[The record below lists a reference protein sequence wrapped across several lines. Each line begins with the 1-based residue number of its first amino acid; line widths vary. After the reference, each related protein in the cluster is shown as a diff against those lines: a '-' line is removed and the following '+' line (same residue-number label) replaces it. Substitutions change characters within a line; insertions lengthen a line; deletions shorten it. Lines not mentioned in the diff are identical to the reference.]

1 MADADDSTLEDDDD
15 FRDCE
20 LRMQVVEQAIL
31 QAPAVI
37 TNLSYLERAGADKA
51 KVLRLLALC
60 ATGDNE
66 RLVESMRRKTRQ
78 LVRLSQ
84 TLEQLA
90 TQVEKTFAD
99 SFTFSAVWAAFLLPP
114 QDKFPDV
121 DGLRRFSN
129 PAVTQM
135 RRLSKALYWEDRKLR
150 RLSTLYPKFIANWG
164 LSALLHNIQKD
175 TGNFHDERLA
185 DLLQAAHQACGSTK
199 EFSGEG
205 LRKFRQRHARSL
217 IRSSTPAND
226 IAVSAM
232 LGGLGGLGGLY
243 Y

>member
-15 FRDCE
+15 FRDWE
-20 LRMQVVEQAIL
+20 LRIKVAEQTIL

-37 TNLSYLERAGADKA
+37 ANLSHLDQAGADKA
-51 KVLRLLALC
+51 KILRLLALN
-60 ATGDNE
+60 AKHEDGT
-66 RLVESMRRKTRQ
+66 LIESMRKRARQ
-78 LVRLSQ
+78 LLRLSQ

-90 TQVEKTFAD
+90 TQVEETFAD
-99 SFTFSAVWAAFLLPP
+99 SFTFSAVWADFLLPTG
-114 QDKFPDV
+114 DKFPDI
-121 DGLRRFSN
+121 DGLKKFPN

-135 RRLSKALYWEDRKLR
+135 RKLSKALYWEDRKLR
-150 RLSTLYPKFIANWG
+150 KLSTIYPNFIANWG
-164 LSALLHNIQKD
+164 LSALLHSVQKD

-185 DLLQAAHQACGSTK
+185 DLLQAAHQALGSTK

-217 IRSSTPAND
+217 IRSRTPAND

-232 LGGLGGLGGLY
+232 LGGLY
-243 Y
+243 